1 MILPKYKKLLKTLND
16 WHPKKKWLSKQKN
29 DLIQIKKVVRNHS
42 TVFKNIFYTNAA
54 PMQNV
59 LLPILTPFTSS
70 EIRKSVRTLK
80 NNKNPRMDRINV
92 ELMKYSPKVVYKK
105 VADIYNNMQPQES
118 TQMRSYT
125 EF

>member
-1 MILPKYKKLLKTLND
+1 
-16 WHPKKKWLSKQKN
+16 
-29 DLIQIKKVVRNHS
+29 
-42 TVFKNIFYTNAA
+42 
-54 PMQNV
+54 MQNV

-105 VADIYNNMQPQES
+105 VTDIYNNMQPQES